1 MADQKISQLTSA
13 SLPLDGTEV
22 LPIVKSG
29 ATVKVANNYLRPKQ
43 IQSNATSG
51 VLQIAGPAAAATR
64 VMTVPDANF
73 TAARTD
79 AAQTF
84 SGNQTFS
91 GDVTTNKIVYNNS
104 GSTISGAE
112 LYKSFNN
119 GTAGAAIT
127 IGTVTFDNAYAAAII
142 SVEFAGV
149 GNAGQVCYVNAK
161 RYVMMNGG
169 TPYLATLGT
178 DSLLQATIAFTY
190 AATNALVI
198 TVTDTIGGS
207 AGPSGAAKIVVT
219 GGFSTTSGIV
229 SIA

>member
-13 SLPLDGTEV
+13 STPLAGTEV
-22 LPIVKSG
+22 LPIVQGGS
-29 ATVKVANNYLRPKQ
+29 TVKVANNDLRPKQ

-51 VLQIAGPAAAATR
+51 ILQIAGPAAAATR

-84 SGNQTFS
+84 SGTQTFS
-91 GDVTTNKIVYNNS
+91 GNVTTNKIVYNNS
-104 GSTISGAE
+104 GGAIAGAE
-112 LYKSFNN
+112 LNKSFNN

-127 IGTVTFDNAYAAAII
+127 ICTITFDSAYAPGII

-149 GNAGQVCYVNAK
+149 GNAGQVCYVNVK

-169 TPYLATLGT
+169 SPYFATIGT

-190 AATNALVI
+190 AATNALVVTI
-198 TVTDTIGGS
+198 TDTIGGS
-207 AGPSGAAKIVVT
+207 AGPSGSAKVTVT
-219 GGFSTTSGIV
+219 GGFNTTSGIV